1 MKKNTIISTLF
12 PKYDY
17 KIYKQMVNEYILYDN
32 FIISHWNGFHI
43 HTYYF
48 ERSYEKGYD
57 FKAYNN
63 KEIETFQ
70 KIEETDDLLED
81 GERFIVGYLIL

>member
-1 MKKNTIISTLF
+1 MTTL
-12 PKYDY
+12 
-17 KIYKQMVNEYILYDN
+17 L
-32 FIISHWNGFHI
+32 FHIGMFFI

-63 KEIETFQ
+63 KEDETFQ